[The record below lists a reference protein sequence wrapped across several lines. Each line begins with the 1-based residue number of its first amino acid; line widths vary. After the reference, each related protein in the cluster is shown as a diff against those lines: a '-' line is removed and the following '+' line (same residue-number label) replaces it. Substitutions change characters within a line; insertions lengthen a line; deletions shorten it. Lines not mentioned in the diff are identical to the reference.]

1 MKDDISDLYE
11 QIAGD
16 ESTTLGNL
24 LARVPGLS
32 GYMERGR
39 RRDADQILRETIVG
53 RLEEL
58 RLRLNGVN
66 YDLSQDMSL
75 AMQYAEALG
84 RVDTRLMGLI
94 GKINDAPQGYAA
106 FFDAIKVKEED
117 LARLY
122 VFDQEMLGF
131 VDQLDEDITTLQTA
145 VLDQIKIDSAINQL
159 RNDVAQADEAFRAR
173 TEVLRGIS

>member
-1 MKDDISDLYE
+1 MKDSISDLYQ

-16 ESTTLGNL
+16 ESTTLGDL
-24 LARVPGLS
+24 LSRIPGLS

-39 RRDADQILRETIVG
+39 RRDADQILRQTIAS

-58 RLRLNGVN
+58 RLQLNGISF
-66 YDLSQDMSL
+66 DLSQDMSL
-75 AMQYAEALG
+75 AMQYAEPIG
-84 RVDTRLMGLI
+84 RADTHLMGLI
-94 GKINDAPQGYAA
+94 GKIKDAPQGYAG
-106 FFDAIKVKEED
+106 FFDAIKVKEDD

-131 VDQLDEDITTLQTA
+131 VDQLDEDVNQLQTA
-145 VLDQIKIDSAINQL
+145 VLDKAGIDTAVTQL
-159 RNDVAQADEAFRAR
+159 RNDVAQANETFSAR